1 MTPAVKIH
9 LEPIRIMPTPLS
21 QRQQARQAF
30 HGSNNQASHRNPW
43 VRRIPGKAGICDVA
57 VVSASQ
63 ISALAA
69 FDILSDRQA
78 PRASPFWMQATG
90 EMEWLGFARQ
100 P

>member
-1 MTPAVKIH
+1 
-9 LEPIRIMPTPLS
+9 MPTPLS
-21 QRQQARQAF
+21 RRQQAQNYIRQAF

-57 VVSASQ
+57 VVSVSQ
-63 ISALAA
+63 MSAIAA

-90 EMEWLGFARQ
+90 EMEMAGVRAAALTNID
-100 P
+100 